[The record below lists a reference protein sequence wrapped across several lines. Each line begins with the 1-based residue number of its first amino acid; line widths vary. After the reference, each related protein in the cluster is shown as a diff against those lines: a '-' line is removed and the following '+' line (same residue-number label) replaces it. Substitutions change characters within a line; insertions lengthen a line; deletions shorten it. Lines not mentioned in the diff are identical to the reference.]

1 MFIIFKNVRRKK
13 KAQITIKCRESAF
26 IEKGMWSRGEDDCDN
41 YMLFSFTSTVD
52 SRNNFQ

>member
-1 MFIIFKNVRRKK
+1 MIIIFKNVRRKK
-13 KAQITIKCRESAF
+13 KAQITIKSRESAF